1 MIHSKYWS
9 SLSPDDVS
17 ESSEHWID
25 SFEYIFMVFQ
35 LTFGGKLTNAEM
47 KNAASKIKIEKKV
60 LIIEERFEKFVWW
73 RADEH
78 KTATNTS
85 RLTLDWA
92 FLYFTQFEIRW
103 FFLEQNN
110 RSPQMNIDIFG
121 AFFTFSLTHTA
132 WVILISQYKEGAK
145 YDYVHLRT
153 PIKRKFVSHVWKYS
167 YRVRIWFDL

>member
-1 MIHSKYWS
+1 MIVFEPRWCIRKFRT
-9 SLSPDDVS
+9 LNRLI
-17 ESSEHWID
+17 WIYLYG
-25 SFEYIFMVFQ
+25 FFQ

-92 FLYFTQFEIRW
+92 FFLYFTQLKTGT
-103 FFLEQNN
+103 FFWNK
-110 RSPQMNIDIFG
+110 G
-121 AFFTFSLTHTA
+121 
-132 WVILISQYKEGAK
+132 GAK
-145 YDYVHLRT
+145 YDYVHLR
-153 PIKRKFVSHVWKYS
+153 IKRKFDSNVLKYS